1 VVYRRAIKPF
11 ASRLAI
17 EPLDLPI
24 HGLADI
30 ERAAASLA
38 DRANAGVFFVPDITT
53 NALRA
58 DVVPLVGRHRLPAI
72 YSEPMFVKRGGLAYY
87 GADRLDL
94 YRRAAGY
101 IDRILHGEKPAELPF
116 QQPTK
121 YQLLLNLNA
130 AKALGLE
137 LSPTLLALADEVIE

>member
-1 VVYRRAIKPF
+1 
-11 ASRLAI
+11 
-17 EPLDLPI
+17 
-24 HGLADI
+24 
-30 ERAAASLA
+30 
-38 DRANAGVFFVPDITT
+38 
-53 NALRA
+53 
-58 DVVPLVGRHRLPAI
+58 
-72 YSEPMFVKRGGLAYY
+72 MFVKRGGLAYY

>member
-1 VVYRRAIKPF
+1 MRCVQTW
-11 ASRLAI
+11 SRW
-17 EPLDLPI
+17 
-24 HGLADI
+24 
-30 ERAAASLA
+30 
-38 DRANAGVFFVPDITT
+38 
-53 NALRA
+53 
-58 DVVPLVGRHRLPAI
+58 VGRHRLPAI
-72 YSEPMFVKRGGLAYY
+72 YSEPMFVKSGGLAYY

-101 IDRILHGEKPAELPF
+101 IDRILRGEKPAELPF

-137 LSPTLLALADEVIE
+137 LSPTLLSLADEVIE